1 VSIRV
6 SRGNEG
12 TGEEESQQ
20 REQGIGKEEKQQRE
34 HVIRRGEESAEGA
47 RE

>member
-1 VSIRV
+1 VKRRV

-12 TGEEESQQ
+12 IGKEESQQ
-20 REQGIGKEEKQQRE
+20 RE
-34 HVIRRGEESAEGA
+34 RGNKLGGESAEGT